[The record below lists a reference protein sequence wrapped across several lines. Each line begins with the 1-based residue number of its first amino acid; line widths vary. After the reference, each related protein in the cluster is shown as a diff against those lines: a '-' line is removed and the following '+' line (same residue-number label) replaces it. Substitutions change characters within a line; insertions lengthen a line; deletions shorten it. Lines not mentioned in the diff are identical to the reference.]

1 MDVAL
6 KDAEGH
12 WEELVRRAEH
22 GEEIVITRD
31 GQSIVKLAPAGPV
44 REPHPRR
51 GTPEW
56 RALIDEFTKQA
67 VEKLGPSAGPPGDHS
82 FLYDEE
88 SGLPLNTFPLSY
100 KVRGKRI
107 IIVGGGD
114 EALNKVRLVA
124 KTTASIEIYAEHI
137 EADFSAFPVQT
148 FPRAVAADDLTGAAL
163 VFVAEESDAAELAK
177 TEARR
182 LGIPLNVVDV
192 PDQCDFYTP
201 SIVDRAPLTVAIS
214 TEGDAPV
221 LARLV
226 RAQIEALLSPG
237 IGKIASLAGGLRQ
250 KVESL
255 IHDGAA
261 RRRYYE
267 DLVTRPGMDQKAA
280 EDLLKAH
287 AANGAGQGVVWLI
300 GAGPGSEDLLTLRAQ
315 RLLQQADV
323 IVHDQLVPDAVVQMG
338 RRDAEQIC
346 VGKARGH
353 HSFTQAQINALIL
366 RLAGEGKK
374 VARLKSGDPMVF
386 GRAGEE
392 IAALREAGIGYVIV
406 PGVSAALAAAADT
419 ATPVTLRQVSSG
431 FVMATAHGADDTDLA
446 HWAALA
452 QSGLTLALY
461 MGKAIAAQTATRLV
475 GHGAPADL
483 PIGVVVN
490 AGRADRQSYA
500 GTLGALA
507 QGAVDFVDGPAIILV
522 GRAVAEGDWA
532 DAATVAA
539 QSFKVA

>member
-1 MDVAL
+1 M
-6 KDAEGH
+6 G
-12 WEELVRRAEH
+12 
-22 GEEIVITRD
+22 
-31 GQSIVKLAPAGPV
+31 S
-44 REPHPRR
+44 
-51 GTPEW
+51 
-56 RALIDEFTKQA
+56 
-67 VEKLGPSAGPPGDHS
+67 
-82 FLYDEE
+82 
-88 SGLPLNTFPLSY
+88 LNTFPLSY
-100 KVRGKRI
+100 KVKGKRI

-114 EALNKVRLVA
+114 EALNKVRLVS
-124 KTTASIEIYAEHI
+124 KTTGLIEIYSRHI
-137 EADFSAFPVQT
+137 EADFSAFAVTVFERELRPVDI
-148 FPRAVAADDLTGAAL
+148 AGAAL
-163 VFVAEESDAAELAK
+163 VFVAEESDDAELAK
-177 TEARR
+177 AVARR
-182 LGIPLNVVDV
+182 QGIPLNVVDV

-250 KVESL
+250 RVESL

-261 RRRYYE
+261 RRRFYE
-267 DLVTRPGMDQKAA
+267 DLVTRPGMDQASA
-280 EDLLKAH
+280 EGLLDAH
-287 AANGAGQGVVWLI
+287 AANGMGQGVVWLI

-323 IVHDQLVPDAVVQMG
+323 IVHDQLVPAAVVEMG

-353 HSFTQAQINALIL
+353 HSFSQAQINTLIV

-392 IAALREAGIGYVIV
+392 IAALRAAGIEYQIV

-431 FVMATAHGADDTDLA
+431 FVMATAHGADDADLA
-446 HWAALA
+446 HWASLA
-452 QSGLTLALY
+452 GSGLTLALY
-461 MGKAIAAQTATRLV
+461 MGKAIAAQTAARLV
-475 GHGAPADL
+475 AHGAGADL
-483 PIGVVVN
+483 PIGIVVN
-490 AGRADRQSYA
+490 AGRADRQFYT
-500 GTLGALA
+500 GTLGGLA
-507 QGAVDFVDGPAIILV
+507 AGAVEFVDGPAVILV

-532 DAATVAA
+532 QSADVAA
-539 QSFKVA
+539 QSIKVA